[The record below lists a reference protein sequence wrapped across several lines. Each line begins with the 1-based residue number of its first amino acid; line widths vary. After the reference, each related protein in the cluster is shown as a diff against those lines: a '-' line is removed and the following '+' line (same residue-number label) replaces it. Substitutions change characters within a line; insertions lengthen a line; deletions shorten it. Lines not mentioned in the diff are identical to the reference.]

1 MVRSLRTIF
10 SLVALAAVLAVMA
23 TPAGA
28 TIGWCKKDPIVD
40 IGGIRTHVYVSSLE
54 SILDSATGPT
64 DVVITVPKGVAT
76 DLIGTDDG
84 FGYGYNVRFKK
95 SGDLKTTNRGIQ
107 IEVEVE
113 VPATDELPVLLE
125 VTDGQDV
132 VLADKQGK
140 TNDKVMVRTT
150 L

>member
-10 SLVALAAVLAVMA
+10 SFVALAAVLAVMA
-23 TPAGA
+23 TPTGA
-28 TIGWCKKDPIVD
+28 TIGWCKRDPIVD
-40 IGGIRTHVYVSSLE
+40 IGGKRAHVYVSSLD
-54 SILDSATGPT
+54 SILVSATGPT
-64 DVVITVPKGVAT
+64 DVVITVPNGVAT

-84 FGYGYNVRFKK
+84 FGYGYNVRFEE
-95 SGDLKTTNRGIQ
+95 SGGLKTTNRGIQ

-125 VTDGQDV
+125 VTDGQNV
-132 VLADKQGK
+132 VLAHKRGE
-140 TNDKVMVRTT
+140 TNEEVLVRTT